1 MGSGPAYT
9 PLAIT
14 PTTPVSSAEMS
25 GGVSTSHTGPV
36 TSKRRAQVS
45 SSERQ
50 RKVPKKVVS
59 SSSASSKRL
68 SSTPSQL
75 ASPSG
80 GDDGNDGSSSPDDSG
95 HYSEGGW
102 SSRSSGQAS
111 GGGSDQDED
120 DSEAGEEK
128 RPAMQVIA
136 PFSTPVMP
144 PVGSLSSWGSI
155 DVHPWDGDLLNS
167 LCFSTITVDELRT
180 IFPPPLSSGWIHP
193 VKPH

>member
-120 DSEAGEEK
+120 DSEADGSPDPDSLYRALQQVDRAEPW
-128 RPAMQVIA
+128 RLYFRNAPA
-136 PFSTPVMP
+136 
-144 PVGSLSSWGSI
+144 
-155 DVHPWDGDLLNS
+155 DHPARGLDHLKDK
-167 LCFSTITVDELRT
+167 FVPAVE
-180 IFPPPLSSGWIHP
+180 
-193 VKPH
+193 